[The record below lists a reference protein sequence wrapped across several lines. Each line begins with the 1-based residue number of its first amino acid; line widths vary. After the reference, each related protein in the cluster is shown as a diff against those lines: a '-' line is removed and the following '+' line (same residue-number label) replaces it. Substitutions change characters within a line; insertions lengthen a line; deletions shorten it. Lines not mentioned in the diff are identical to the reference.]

1 MAIFTNRATLSYRNG
16 SVISNV
22 VTGEIVEVLSATK
35 NALLDSYS
43 QGDTVTYVIGL
54 FNSGNTD
61 LSGVTLTDDLGA
73 YSFGTATAVP
83 LTYID
88 GSVAYYLDGVLQP
101 QPAVTAGANLTVNN
115 ITVPANGYAQ
125 IIYQARVNE
134 FAPVAVGSE
143 ITNTVTATVGNESV
157 TAIETINVVNAPLLS
172 ISKSLFPA
180 TVSENGRLSYTFT
193 IQNFGNTAAVA
204 TDDLSITD
212 TFDPILEQITVTY
225 EGQTWTDGAE
235 YNYNPTTGLFST
247 VPGNIT
253 VPAATYTQNP
263 VTGEWDIT
271 PGSVTLTVTGTI

>member
-16 SVISNV
+16 TVISNV

-54 FNSGNTD
+54 FNSGNTE
-61 LSGVTLTDDLGA
+61 LAGVTLTDDLGA
-73 YSFGTATAVP
+73 YSFGTSTAVP
-83 LTYID
+83 LTYIE

-101 QPAVTAGANLTVNN
+101 QPTVTSGANLTVTN

-134 FAPVAVGSE
+134 FAPIAVGGE

-157 TAIETINVVNAPLLS
+157 TASETVSVINEPLLS
-172 ISKSLFPA
+172 ISKALSPS
-180 TVSENGRLSYTFT
+180 TVSENGRLTYTFT
-193 IQNFGNTAAVA
+193 VQNFGNTDAIA
-204 TDDLSITD
+204 TDNLSVTD
-212 TFDPILEQITVTY
+212 TFDPVLEQITVTY
-225 EGQTWTDGAE
+225 EGQTWTEGVE
-235 YNYNPTTGLFST
+235 YTYDPSTGLFAT
-247 VPGNIT
+247 IPGNIT

>member
-16 SVISNV
+16 TVISNV

-54 FNSGNTD
+54 FNSGNTE
-61 LSGVTLTDDLGA
+61 LAGVTLTDDLGA
-73 YSFGTATAVP
+73 YSFGTSTAVP
-83 LTYID
+83 LTYIE

-101 QPAVTAGANLTVNN
+101 QPTVTSGANLTVTN

-134 FAPVAVGSE
+134 FAPIAVGGE

-157 TAIETINVVNAPLLS
+157 TASETVSVINEPLLS
-172 ISKSLFPA
+172 ISKALSPS
-180 TVSENGRLSYTFT
+180 TVSENGRLTYTFT
-193 IQNFGNTAAVA
+193 VQNFGNTDAIA
-204 TDDLSITD
+204 TDNLSVTD
-212 TFDPILEQITVTY
+212 TFDPVLEQITVTY
-225 EGQTWTDGAE
+225 EGQTWTEGVE
-235 YNYNPTTGLFST
+235 YTYDPTTGLFAT
-247 VPGNIT
+247 IPGNIT
-253 VPAATYTQNP
+253 VPAATYTQDP

>member
-1 MAIFTNRATLSYRNG
+1 M
-16 SVISNV
+16 
-22 VTGEIVEVLSATK
+22 
-35 NALLDSYS
+35 
-43 QGDTVTYVIGL
+43 
-54 FNSGNTD
+54 
-61 LSGVTLTDDLGA
+61 
-73 YSFGTATAVP
+73 
-83 LTYID
+83 
-88 GSVAYYLDGVLQP
+88 LQP
-101 QPAVTAGANLTVNN
+101 QPTVTAGANLTVNN

-157 TAIETINVVNAPLLS
+157 TASETINVVNAPLLS

-225 EGQTWTDGAE
+225 EGQTWTDGTE

>member
-16 SVISNV
+16 TVISNV

-54 FNSGNTD
+54 FNSGNTE
-61 LSGVTLTDDLGA
+61 LAGVTLTDDLGA
-73 YSFGTATAVP
+73 YSFGTSTAVP
-83 LTYID
+83 LTYIE

-101 QPAVTAGANLTVNN
+101 QPTVTSGANLTVTN

-134 FAPVAVGSE
+134 FAPIAVGGE
-143 ITNTVTATVGNESV
+143 ITNTVTATMGNESV
-157 TAIETINVVNAPLLS
+157 TASETVSVINEPLLS
-172 ISKSLFPA
+172 ISKALSPS
-180 TVSENGRLSYTFT
+180 TVSENGRLTYTFT
-193 IQNFGNTAAVA
+193 VQNFGNTDAIA
-204 TDDLSITD
+204 TDNLSVTD
-212 TFDPILEQITVTY
+212 TFDPVLEQITVTY
-225 EGQTWTDGAE
+225 EGQTWTEGVE
-235 YNYNPTTGLFST
+235 YTYDPSTGLFAT
-247 VPGNIT
+247 IPGNIT
-253 VPAATYTQNP
+253 VPAATYTQDP

>member
-16 SVISNV
+16 TVISNV

-61 LSGVTLTDDLGA
+61 LVGVTLTDDLGA

-157 TAIETINVVNAPLLS
+157 TASETINVVNAPLLS
-172 ISKSLFPA
+172 ISKALFPA

-225 EGQTWTDGAE
+225 EGQTWTDGTE